1 MADLF
6 FYEGWNRSLMA
17 LEKEWW
23 LNDVMV
29 EKCWFVLQIFLLTKA
44 YATVPFQLTFFLI
57 KKGLSLLLIIYVIKE
72 SWFWLIMI
80 KLILIN
86 AVYNV
91 YNGNLYSKLP
101 GFILTE
107 L

>member
-1 MADLF
+1 MMTKWCD
-6 FYEGWNRSLMA
+6 GWKMLICSANFPLNKSLCYSSFSI
-17 LEKEWW
+17 
-23 LNDVMV
+23 N
-29 EKCWFVLQIFLLTKA
+29 
-44 YATVPFQLTFFLI
+44 FFLI

>member
-17 LEKEWW
+17 LKKEWW

-57 KKGLSLLLIIYVIKE
+57 KKGLSLLLIIYNIIKE
-72 SWFWLIMI
+72 SWFWSIMI
-80 KLILIN
+80 EFRWIN
-86 AVYNV
+86 VVYV
-91 YNGNLYSKLP
+91 
-101 GFILTE
+101 
-107 L
+107 

>member
-1 MADLF
+1 M
-6 FYEGWNRSLMA
+6 
-17 LEKEWW
+17 
-23 LNDVMV
+23 
-29 EKCWFVLQIFLLTKA
+29 
-44 YATVPFQLTFFLI
+44 
-57 KKGLSLLLIIYVIKE
+57 KGLSLLLIIYVIKE